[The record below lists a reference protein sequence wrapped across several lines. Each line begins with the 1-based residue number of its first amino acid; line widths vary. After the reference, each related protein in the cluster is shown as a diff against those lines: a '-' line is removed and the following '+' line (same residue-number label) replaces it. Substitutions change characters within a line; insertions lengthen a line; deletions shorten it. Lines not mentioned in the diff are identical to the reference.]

1 MWIRETL
8 SNSIYWQQSISIIKT
23 LWCGYQ
29 MSLGRF
35 TMFVVE
41 RSSETGL
48 FRHLSNNISRV
59 RNFLNTKVWRLSFD
73 TKYLKFNLDFK
84 KEAKNSEKVFCFW
97 ENYIWIGIVKLSL
110 FRRRFFS
117 SRANVL
123 TSSPKIWYVNKRDF
137 LHSTVLAVISQYDKG
152 ALMQISTVHGHVYHV
167 VCQRLLWYGIFKT
180 FI

>member
-73 TKYLKFNLDFK
+73 AKYLKFNLDFK

-167 VCQRLLWYGIFKT
+167 VCQRLLWYGIF
-180 FI
+180 